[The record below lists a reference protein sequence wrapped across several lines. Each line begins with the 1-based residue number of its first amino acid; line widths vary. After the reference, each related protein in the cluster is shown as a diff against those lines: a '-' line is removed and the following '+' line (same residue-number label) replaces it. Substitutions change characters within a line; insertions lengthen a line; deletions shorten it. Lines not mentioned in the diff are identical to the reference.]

1 MFFDVIVIGSGVAG
15 LTTAFGLAKGGKKV
29 AVIETKFFGG
39 TVYNVGS
46 TRKKELVTI
55 AQHALQNQRFE
66 AHGITTPIEL
76 NWRDTMNWIDS
87 IEENEDHHHQSAL
100 KEAGITTIYGTASFV
115 SEKEVAVDGI
125 IYSAEQF
132 VLATGGADRPFSF
145 EGSNYLSD
153 SATFLT
159 QKEMPKTAIF
169 IGAGIISFA
178 FTTIAAAFGC
188 KVTVLQHDAQ
198 ALKNFD
204 QEFVSQLI
212 EINKK
217 RGVSFGFNET
227 VEKIQRQSD
236 GMLKVTSHSGATFEA
251 EKIYNVAGRVPVIES
266 LALAQAKVAYGAH
279 GVETNEYLQTSQPHI
294 FACGD
299 CSNAKVPKLAT
310 YAAYQAEYLVS
321 YMLKKDLAPIHYPL
335 PAMSIFSEPRIAQV
349 GVTTAQAQA
358 EPDEYLVEESDIHHW
373 LDAKRKAETTAWL
386 KVVIRRSD
394 NRVAGATVMSQE
406 ADLFVNYL
414 TMALHAGWTHADL
427 KKQIYAYPS
436 LVNDL
441 ARFWK

>member
-1 MFFDVIVIGSGVAG
+1 
-15 LTTAFGLAKGGKKV
+15 
-29 AVIETKFFGG
+29 
-39 TVYNVGS
+39 
-46 TRKKELVTI
+46 
-55 AQHALQNQRFE
+55 
-66 AHGITTPIEL
+66 
-76 NWRDTMNWIDS
+76 
-87 IEENEDHHHQSAL
+87 
-100 KEAGITTIYGTASFV
+100 
-115 SEKEVAVDGI
+115 
-125 IYSAEQF
+125 
-132 VLATGGADRPFSF
+132 
-145 EGSNYLSD
+145 
-153 SATFLT
+153 
-159 QKEMPKTAIF
+159 
-169 IGAGIISFA
+169 
-178 FTTIAAAFGC
+178 
-188 KVTVLQHDAQ
+188 VTVLQHDAQ

-227 VEKIQRQSD
+227 VQKIQRQSD

-266 LALAQAKVAYGAH
+266 LALEQVKVAYGAH